1 MRNWIPPRPNAA
13 QDLVL
18 LVMFLASAFALLRL
32 AGERPPTDAPPDMTA
47 AAADTPAPVVT
58 TAPHGQ
64 AFIDHEFHG
73 PPARPPDDLDPA
85 ETASEGAAADS
96 TPADTTATPAATEP
110 HSPPEPVWTVIDVDR
125 YPIDADTVSL
135 YARLPGPY
143 EWPLPRIDRL
153 TLICFR
159 KAAELRHIGIMQTAD
174 GLLFHWGEERR
185 YLQEHLDA
193 TRIDSTE
200 IRTVA
205 NPRAFME
212 PLRAAVHGACQR
224 SADETEAAGTS
235 GQPPTRTTAPNG
247 STARANAS

>member
-1 MRNWIPPRPNAA
+1 MRNWMPPRPNVA
-13 QDLVL
+13 QDVVL
-18 LVMFLASAFALLRL
+18 FAMFLATAFALLWL
-32 AGERPPTDAPPDMTA
+32 ASQRPRPEPADTTIAV
-47 AAADTPAPVVT
+47 ADTPAPVVT
-58 TAPHGQ
+58 VAPRGEP
-64 AFIDHEFHG
+64 FIDNEFHG
-73 PPARPPDDLDPA
+73 PPDPTPDELDPA
-85 ETASEGAAADS
+85 ETPNEGSMAANTPTDTTP
-96 TPADTTATPAATEP
+96 TPAPTETRD
-110 HSPPEPVWTVIDVDR
+110 SPSESVWTVIEADR

-159 KAAELRHIGIMQTAD
+159 KEGEPRHVGIMQTAD
-174 GLLFHWGEERR
+174 GRLYHWGEERR

-205 NPRAFME
+205 DPRAFMQ

-224 SADETEAAGTS
+224 SMDETEAPEAS
-235 GQPPTRTTAPNG
+235 G
-247 STARANAS
+247 